1 MARNKYD
8 IDETLQTEFNF
19 SHLKRLGTYIK
30 PYRKEMLFTI
40 LLLTISSALSMLTPR
55 VLMIIMDEYI
65 PEKRT
70 KEIILVSILLLGI
83 YFVISAIIR
92 VKVSIMSRLGQNII
106 HKIRSDIFNHLQEL
120 PFSYYDDK
128 PHGKIQVR
136 VVNYVNSLSDLLSNG
151 IVNTVTELFS
161 LFFIVGFMFSVNVR
175 LTFICLMG
183 LPLLMILIFTIK
195 KKQRV
200 AWQNSSNKSS
210 NLNAYIA
217 ESINGI
223 RVTQSFTRE
232 EENIRIFNN
241 LSSEYSKAWMK
252 AVKLNFLLWPAINNI
267 STWTT
272 CAVYIL
278 GVAWLTDGVEGV
290 TVGAIIAMTGYIGRF
305 WAPVNTLASF
315 YNSILTAV
323 SYLERIF
330 QTIDEPVLVKDCENA
345 VEMPPIL
352 GKVTFKDVAFSYE
365 DGIPVL
371 NGINFWANVGDSVA
385 IVGPTGAGKTTIIN
399 LLSRFYNLDSGKIT
413 IDGIDISKVQIKSLR
428 KQMGIML
435 QDSFIFSGTI
445 MDNIR
450 YCNMEA
456 SDEQVI
462 EAAKIVRAHD
472 FIINLE
478 KGYDTEVN
486 ERGSRLSVGQRQLIS
501 FARALLADPKI
512 LILDEA
518 TSSIDTETEIL
529 LQEGLSKLLK
539 NRTSFIIAHRLSTIK
554 NSTFIMYVDEGQ
566 IKEMGTHEEL
576 LAKEGYYHELY
587 LSQYKF
593 LEKELPTGRTSG
605 SSPVVEVR
613 EAMNKAE
620 PT

>member
-40 LLLTISSALSMLTPR
+40 FLLTLSSALGMITPR
-55 VLMIIMDEYI
+55 VMMTIMDVYI
-65 PEKRT
+65 PEKKI
-70 KEIILVSILLLGI
+70 KEIILVSLLLLGI
-83 YFVISAIIR
+83 YFVISVIIR

-106 HKIRSDIFNHLQEL
+106 HKIRSDIFEHLQEL

-151 IVNTVTELFS
+151 IVNTVTDLFS

-175 LTFICLMG
+175 LTFVCLLG
-183 LPLLMILIFTIK
+183 LPLLMALIFIIK

-200 AWQNSSNKSS
+200 AWQNSSNKTS

-272 CAVYIL
+272 CAVYVL
-278 GVAWLTDGVEGV
+278 GVAWLTGGVKGI
-290 TVGAIIAMTGYIGRF
+290 TVGAIVAMTGYIGRF

-330 QTIDEPVLVKDCENA
+330 QTIDEPVLVKDCEGA
-345 VEMPPIL
+345 VEMPPII
-352 GKVTFKDVAFSYE
+352 GKVVFKDVTFSYE

-371 NGINFWANVGDSVA
+371 NGISFRANVGDSIA

-399 LLSRFYNLDSGKIT
+399 LISRFYNIDSGKIT
-413 IDGIDISKVQIKSLR
+413 IDGIDISRVKIKSLR
-428 KQMGIML
+428 KQMGVML

-450 YCNMEA
+450 YGNMEA
-456 SDEQVI
+456 TDEQVI
-462 EAAKIVRAHD
+462 EAAKTVRAHD
-472 FIINLE
+472 FIVNLE

-529 LQEGLSKLLK
+529 LQEGLSKLLA

-554 NSTFIMYVDEGQ
+554 NATCIMYVDEGQ

-576 LAKEGYYHELY
+576 LKKRGYYHELY
-587 LSQYKF
+587 ISQYKF
-593 LEKELPTGRTSG
+593 LEK
-605 SSPVVEVR
+605 
-613 EAMNKAE
+613 AN
-620 PT
+620 

>member
-40 LLLTISSALSMLTPR
+40 FLLTISSALSMITPR
-55 VLMIIMDEYI
+55 VMMTIMDEYI
-65 PEKRT
+65 PGKKT
-70 KEIILVSILLLGI
+70 KEIILVSVLLLAI
-83 YFVISAIIR
+83 YFVISVIIR
-92 VKVSIMSRLGQNII
+92 VKVSIMSRMGQNII

-161 LFFIVGFMFSVNVR
+161 LFFIVGFMFSINVK
-175 LTFICLMG
+175 LTLICLLG
-183 LPLLMILIFTIK
+183 LPVLMILIFTIK

-200 AWQNSSNKSS
+200 AWQSSSNKTS

-278 GVAWLTDGVEGV
+278 GVAWLTNGVEGV

-330 QTIDEPVLVKDCENA
+330 QTIDEPVLVKDCEDA
-345 VEMPPIL
+345 VEMPPII
-352 GKVTFKDVAFSYE
+352 GKVVFKEVTFSYE

-371 NGINFWANVGDSVA
+371 NGISFRANVGDSIA

-399 LLSRFYNLDSGKIT
+399 LISRFYNLDSGKIT

-428 KQMGIML
+428 KQMGVML

-450 YCNMEA
+450 YGNMEA
-456 SDEQVI
+456 TDEQVI
-462 EAAKIVRAHD
+462 EAAKTVRAHD
-472 FIINLE
+472 FIMNLE
-478 KGYDTEVN
+478 KGYETEVN
-486 ERGSRLSVGQRQLIS
+486 ERGTRLSVGQRQLIS

-529 LQEGLSKLLK
+529 LQEGLSRLLA

-554 NSTFIMYVDEGQ
+554 NSACILYVDEGQ

-576 LAKEGYYHELY
+576 LAKQGYYHELY

-593 LEKELPTGRTSG
+593 LEK
-605 SSPVVEVR
+605 
-613 EAMNKAE
+613 AI
-620 PT
+620 